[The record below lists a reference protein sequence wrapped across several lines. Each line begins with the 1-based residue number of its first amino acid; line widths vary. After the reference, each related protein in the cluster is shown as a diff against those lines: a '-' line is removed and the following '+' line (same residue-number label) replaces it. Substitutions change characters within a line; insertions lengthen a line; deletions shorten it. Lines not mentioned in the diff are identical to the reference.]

1 MDRNDFKPYMAAFLE
16 ENSKVNLI
24 SKNEEK
30 YLYEKHI
37 ADSLAISAFF
47 DKYISPE
54 TLLDI
59 GTGGGFPA
67 LPVAIE
73 YPDIQVWALDSIAK
87 KIRAIENIKQKL
99 GLENLHPVCSRI
111 ENFKEKKF
119 DVVTSRA
126 LASLDKLFLYAVP
139 LLKDGGYFVA
149 YKSRLLEDELKDA
162 QKVMKKLGFVQV
174 DIIEYTLPTE
184 EKHVRRLAVFQKKL
198 P

>member
-1 MDRNDFKPYMAAFLE
+1 MDRNNFEPYMKVFLE
-16 ENSKVNLI
+16 ENSKINLI

-37 ADSLAISAFF
+37 TDSLAISTFF
-47 DKYISPE
+47 DKYIVPE

-67 LPVAIE
+67 VPVAVA
-73 YPDIQVWALDSIAK
+73 YPDIQVWAIDSIAK

-99 GLENLHPVCSRI
+99 DLENLYPVCSRI
-111 ENFKEKKF
+111 ENFKEKTF

-126 LASLDKLFLYAVP
+126 LASLDKLFLYAAP

-149 YKSRLLEDELKDA
+149 YKSRLLEDELKSA
-162 QKVMKKLGFVQV
+162 QKIMKKNGFVQV
-174 DIIEYTLPTE
+174 DTIEYTLPTAE
-184 EKHVRRLAVFQKKL
+184 NHVRRLAIFKKN
-198 P
+198 

>member
-1 MDRNDFKPYMAAFLE
+1 MDRNNFEPYMKVFLE
-16 ENSKVNLI
+16 ENSKINLI

-37 ADSLAISAFF
+37 TDSLAISTFF
-47 DKYISPE
+47 DKYIVPE

-67 LPVAIE
+67 VPVAVA

-99 GLENLHPVCSRI
+99 DLENLYPVCSRI
-111 ENFKEKKF
+111 ENFKEKTF

-126 LASLDKLFLYAVP
+126 LASLDKLFLYCYTHIMEYIMENEMMNEFDIKVDKINR
-139 LLKDGGYFVA
+139 LREQGEIA
-149 YKSRLLEDELKDA
+149 YK
-162 QKVMKKLGFVQV
+162 
-174 DIIEYTLPTE
+174 
-184 EKHVRRLAVFQKKL
+184 
-198 P
+198 